1 MERFIRSL
9 KPVKPWWIAVVMYFV
24 CGILLIVVGATS
36 GDKATILLATALGIL
51 FIFIGGILV
60 VVMRPSMKK

>member
-9 KPVKPWWIAVVMYFV
+9 KPVKPWWISVVMYFA
-24 CGILLIVVGATS
+24 CGILLIVVGVTS
-36 GDKATILLATALGIL
+36 GEKATILLATALGIL